1 MKSVGIF
8 LFLAM
13 TMSMA
18 VAQVRSYVCEPCG
31 NACDSTL
38 YTKEGTCPHCGMKLV
53 EKSSIKFK
61 DLSFDQFCERLRA
74 NPKAILLDVRSPGE
88 FTGTATEIP
97 TFGHFKNALN
107 VNITE
112 LESKLSELS
121 KYKDREI
128 LVYCSHS
135 HRSPRASYFLT
146 THGFSNVK
154 NMSGGVS
161 TLPVDL
167 KNECLDKFYVRH
179 SK

>member
-1 MKSVGIF
+1 MKASC
-8 LFLAM
+8 LFILLFM
-13 TMSMA
+13 IVNIA
-18 VAQVRSYVCEPCG
+18 VAQVKQYVCEPCG
-31 NACDSTL
+31 NACDSAS
-38 YTKEGTCPHCGMKLV
+38 YTKEGTCEHCGMTLI

-74 NPKAILLDVRSPGE
+74 NPKAVLLDVRSPSE
-88 FTGTATEIP
+88 FNGTSTEVP
-97 TFGHFKNALN
+97 TFGHFKNAVN

-112 LESKLSELS
+112 LESRLSELS

-146 THGFSNVK
+146 THGFGNVK

-161 TLPVDL
+161 TLAADL
-167 KNECLDKFYVRH
+167 KNECLNKFYVKH
-179 SK
+179 AK